1 MDLSPTLHIPTDVG
15 KGNSLVSLQTLYI
28 PRKHKLAFRLR
39 CSQKHQ
45 IPSTL

>member
-1 MDLSPTLHIPTDVG
+1 MDLSPTLHILTDAG